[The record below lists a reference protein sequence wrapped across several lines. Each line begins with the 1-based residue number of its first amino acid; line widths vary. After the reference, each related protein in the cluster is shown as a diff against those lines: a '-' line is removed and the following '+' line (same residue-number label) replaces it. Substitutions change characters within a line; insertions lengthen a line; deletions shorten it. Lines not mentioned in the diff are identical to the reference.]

1 MNQNSHTETGG
12 KKRAQPWP
20 EWPSVCWWKTCSFG
34 NGWCLSTSLRESSSC
49 WSGRHEGGPVFFFFV
64 FVCLL
69 ASPCPFTFHSLTSW
83 KADGPR
89 IGRRRRIRRCFSRGR
104 PRKGEEEG
112 RSRFAHSYHGHLLL
126 RLILLLLI
134 LEMRAS
140 CAAISAAAFYRRATV
155 HDNDVIEI
163 LFLFFSSLSW
173 AGARAF
179 GPAEKSLCR
188 PW

>member
-1 MNQNSHTETGG
+1 MTGM
-12 KKRAQPWP
+12 AFCVLMENLLFWQWLMLIN
-20 EWPSVCWWKTCSFG
+20 V
-34 NGWCLSTSLRESSSC
+34 SSGIIFMLV
-49 WSGRHEGGPVFFFFV
+49 WSSWRWSSFFFV

-126 RLILLLLI
+126 RLILLLLLI